1 MFEFLKEKIAGV
13 SSRRRQSSIPP
24 DETGTDRETL
34 RQNII
39 EAIKT
44 VYDPEIPVN
53 VYDLGLIY
61 SIAIDCNRQVSIQ
74 MTLTAPS
81 CPVAG
86 TLPGQVTAVV
96 ERVAGVSEASVA
108 LVWDPPWSQERIS
121 EEAQL
126 TLGLL

>member
-61 SIAIDCNRQVSIQ
+61 SIAIDSDLQVSIQ
-74 MTLTAPS
+74 TTLTAPS
-81 CPVAG
+81 
-86 TLPGQVTAVV
+86 
-96 ERVAGVSEASVA
+96 
-108 LVWDPPWSQERIS
+108 
-121 EEAQL
+121 
-126 TLGLL
+126 